1 MIDNDIVFDIGETAR
16 YLRVSEQTIY
26 KLLRRGDIAAAK
38 AGREWRIHKS
48 AVIDFL
54 RGGGE
59 AKKRGQRQ
67 RKGEALMT
75 KIIILFLAVNLLSLV
90 AGHFIG
96 EFCRVGNCG
105 DTPDA
110 EGENVPLGET

>member
-1 MIDNDIVFDIGETAR
+1 MIDNDIVFDIGEASL

-59 AKKRGQRQ
+59 AKKKTGRPARKRTGQEG
-67 RKGEALMT
+67 GEASRREDRQHQKEERT
-75 KIIILFLAVNLLSLV
+75 
-90 AGHFIG
+90 
-96 EFCRVGNCG
+96 
-105 DTPDA
+105 
-110 EGENVPLGET
+110 